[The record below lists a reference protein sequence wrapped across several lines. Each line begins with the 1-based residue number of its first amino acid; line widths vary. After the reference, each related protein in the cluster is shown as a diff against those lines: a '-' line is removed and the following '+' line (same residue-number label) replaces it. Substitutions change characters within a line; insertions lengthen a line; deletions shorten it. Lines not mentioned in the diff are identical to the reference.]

1 MILVDANLLLYA
13 YDASAREHA
22 RAKAWL
28 EDVLSG
34 TEQVGLAWVTIL
46 AFLRIATNPRA
57 LASPLAPD
65 DAVSIVDSWLA
76 QPCVVLVSPGERH
89 WSILGPMLAR
99 EQVRGPLVMDA
110 HLAALALEQG
120 AVLATQDRDFSRFV
134 GLRTLMPLES
144 SP

>member
-28 EDVLSG
+28 EDVLSH
-34 TEQVGLAWVTIL
+34 TEQVGFAWVTIL

-65 DAVSIVDSWLA
+65 EAVSIVESWLA
-76 QPCVVLVSPGERH
+76 QPCVVVVSPGERH
-89 WSILGPMLAR
+89 WSVLGAMLAR
-99 EQVRGPLVMDA
+99 DQVRGPLVMDA

-120 AVLATQDRDFSRFV
+120 AVLATHDRDFARFN
-134 GLRTLMPLES
+134 GLRTVMPLVG
-144 SP
+144 

>member
-1 MILVDANLLLYA
+1 VILVDANLLLYA
-13 YDASAREHA
+13 YDAGTRDHA

-28 EDVLSG
+28 EEVLSG
-34 TEQVGLAWVTIL
+34 AEQVGFAWVTIL

-57 LASPLAPD
+57 ITSPLAPD
-65 DAVSIVDSWLA
+65 EAVSIVESWLA
-76 QPCVVLVSPGERH
+76 QPCAVLVSPGERH

-120 AVLATQDRDFSRFV
+120 AVLATQDRDFARFA
-134 GLRTLMPLES
+134 GLRIVMPLVES
-144 SP
+144 A

>member
-13 YDASAREHA
+13 YDASSREHG

-34 TEQVGLAWVTIL
+34 TEQVGFAWVTLL

-57 LASPLAPD
+57 MASPLAPD
-65 DAVSIVDSWLA
+65 EAASIVESWLA
-76 QPCVVLVSPGERH
+76 QPSAVLVAPGERH
-89 WSILGPMLAR
+89 WSILGPILTR

-110 HLAALALEQG
+110 HLAALALEHG
-120 AVLATQDRDFSRFV
+120 AVLATHDRDFARFD
-134 GLRTLMPLES
+134 GLRTVMPLMA
-144 SP
+144 PG